1 MDDHV
6 LRKLGVGL
14 SAVVLTFALAL
25 GGYAAQEK
33 PSGTKSSL
41 TPGEKQMLQRPIG
54 DLKSDDPK
62 TLYDALQGLMGLE
75 SKAAGAVD
83 AIAGLLADDRTL
95 PQAFDLTQQNEHESP
110 ETQRHGQGDFQ
121 GLSQPRAVP
130 PAGSERLVDP
140 LRRNG
145 RRGEEKPARYLEGA
159 VPGVDLAGATVS
171 NLSSFGFTSTQ
182 MSL

>member
-1 MDDHV
+1 
-6 LRKLGVGL
+6 
-14 SAVVLTFALAL
+14 
-25 GGYAAQEK
+25 
-33 PSGTKSSL
+33 
-41 TPGEKQMLQRPIG
+41 MLQRLIG

-62 TLYDALQGLMGLE
+62 TLYDALQGLIGLE

-130 PAGSERLVDP
+130 PAGSESSWTFYGETAVAE
-140 LRRNG
+140 RRNPLATWKG
-145 RRGEEKPARYLEGA
+145 PA
-159 VPGVDLAGATVS
+159 PGWTWLGPP
-171 NLSSFGFTSTQ
+171 
-182 MSL
+182 